1 MLCTYPVSLCT
12 CKLENTRKMC
22 VKEDEGADGR
32 AGECTRGM
40 LLELMFCRLRAFQY
54 LAGEL
59 IKTPFFCQFIFLRMK
74 LDCGRICSNSV
85 VSGLRD
91 LTCST
96 RVTAV

>member
-54 LAGEL
+54 LAGKL
-59 IKTPFFCQFIFLRMK
+59 IKTPFL
-74 LDCGRICSNSV
+74 SV
-85 VSGLRD
+85 YLPEDEVGLRTY
-91 LTCST
+91 LQQQCGEWTS
-96 RVTAV
+96 